1 MTLGELLKEYV
12 AGIERITVIDDRMCT
27 LIRPEWQNAHD
38 VRKNEDKLLG
48 ARVCALEA
56 EKDDNGEAGLV
67 ILVERET

>member
-27 LIRPEWQNAHD
+27 LIRPWWQAAHD
-38 VRKNEDKLLG
+38 VRKNEDKLLD

>member
-1 MTLGELLKEYV
+1 MTLGELLQEYI
-12 AGIERITVIDDRMCT
+12 AGVERISVIDWRPTT

-48 ARVCALEA
+48 ARVCAIEA
-56 EKDDNGEAGLV
+56 ERDDNGEAGLV